1 MDKRTL
7 AKPGEV
13 VMQEQEV
20 EVFFCD
26 LCGTSVPAADIDAK
40 KAMVHQ
46 GKTIGGCCLTELR
59 GAAPATTSEAS
70 DAGGP
75 KADGSGGDA
84 AKPATAAAPGSAGGD
99 SSRMLTVAIVMMIA
113 FAGGV
118 MFLDSRMSRLED
130 ALTKS
135 LDAAATRQKADSE
148 SLQSLSIKADGFA
161 ASADVAAVTAKQAE
175 FAASLA
181 TLTKDATERHAIV
194 EQQVGSLRTQV
205 NEAKDKIVD
214 YRPLF
219 EDLRQRHTRAIAAIE
234 GMRTEVAAVP
244 ASTTPEPTPG
254 PVVKEPAVDLPSEL
268 ADQVRK
274 LSAADPAVRFEAVDV
289 LAESKNLKVLPYLL
303 PLAKDPDAFVRRL
316 TVEGL
321 REFQKAEAVDALIEA
336 LRDEDENVC
345 DTAWRSLRDLT
356 GQKFKFEASA
366 SKDARA
372 RAAQA
377 WQDWWAKARATFG
390 T

>member
-1 MDKRTL
+1 M
-7 AKPGEV
+7 

-20 EVFFCD
+20 EVSFCD
-26 LCGTSVPAADIDAK
+26 LCGTSVPAGDIGTQTA
-40 KAMVHQ
+40 VLHQ
-46 GKTIGGCCLTELR
+46 GKTIGSCCLGTLR
-59 GAAPATTSEAS
+59 GSAPAVAVAANSM
-70 DAGGP
+70 P
-75 KADGSGGDA
+75 DA
-84 AKPATAAAPGSAGGD
+84 AGKQPSGIQPSGIQPSGGGD
-99 SSRMLTVAIVMMIA
+99 SSRILTVAIVMMIA

-118 MFLDSRMSRLED
+118 MFLDSRLSRVED
-130 ALTKS
+130 ALIKAS
-135 LDAAATRQKADSE
+135 DAAATRQKADSDA
-148 SLQSLSIKADGFA
+148 LQALSVKADGFA
-161 ASADVAAVTAKQAE
+161 ARGDVAAIGLKQTE
-175 FAASLA
+175 LSGTLA
-181 TLTKDATERHAIV
+181 TMGENATQRQKV
-194 EQQVGSLRTQV
+194 LEQEVGGLRTQV
-205 NEAKDKIVD
+205 NETMAKIVD

-219 EDLRQRHTRAIAAIE
+219 EDLRQRHTRAMAALE
-234 GMRTEVAAVP
+234 GMRSQVAAVP
-244 ASTTPEPTPG
+244 ASATPVPG
-254 PVVKEPAVDLPSEL
+254 PGPAISEPVIDLPSEL

-303 PLAKDPDAFVRRL
+303 PLANDPDAFVRRL

-321 REFQKAEAVDALIEA
+321 REFRKPESVDALIAA

-366 SKDARA
+366 SKEARG
-372 RAAQA
+372 RSAQA